1 MWLLLCETSS
11 VGSSITREAG
21 LVGLRHTLRGGHHM
35 RLNLVSPQQNAETE
49 FVIDPVISF
58 DAARS
63 GA

>member
-1 MWLLLCETSS
+1 
-11 VGSSITREAG
+11 
-21 LVGLRHTLRGGHHM
+21 M